1 MRKLKN
7 SYAVVLTFS
16 EAIENVLS
24 KMRLEFQQYID
35 YIIVPHITLV
45 YPFAPI
51 FSLYQINE
59 QLEKVA
65 KRTKQFNITLNGIK
79 YFEKENKVVF
89 AAIQNRRPV
98 KKLHI
103 DIIKSLDGYI
113 KELDTDGKFNLD
125 NYMPHVTIGSHI
137 PDSIFENVKIRFS
150 RYSLHYVDKITCINL
165 FGEDKGDWERMRVFD
180 LVV

>member
-1 MRKLKN
+1 MKKLKN

-16 EAIENVLS
+16 EEIEDVLS

-45 YPFAPI
+45 YPFSPV
-51 FSLYQINE
+51 FSLFQIYE

-65 KRTKQFNITLNGIK
+65 KRNKQFSITLNGIK

-89 AAIQNRRPV
+89 AAIKNRRPV
-98 KKLHI
+98 KNLHT

-125 NYMPHVTIGSHI
+125 NFMPHVTIGSHI
-137 PDSIFENVKIRFS
+137 PDSIFKNVKKRFS
-150 RYSLHYVDKITCINL
+150 RYRLHYMDKITHINL
-165 FGEDKGDWERMRVFD
+165 FGEDKGDWERMRTFS
-180 LVV
+180 LAK